1 MTSLRRTKLDV
12 AEGEEEV
19 QKEEAEVVPVAE
31 VPEEHLEDLEAVAE
45 VELVVAVEC
54 LVEVV
59 AEDVSL
65 IVFFFWIILVLF
77 KEFP

>member
-12 AEGEEEV
+12 VGGEEE
-19 QKEEAEVVPVAE
+19 EASEAEVVPVAE
-31 VPEEHLEDLEAVAE
+31 VPEEHLEDLEAVGE
-45 VELVVAVEC
+45 VELVVVVEC

-65 IVFFFWIILVLF
+65 IVFFPAVV
-77 KEFP
+77 

>member
-12 AEGEEEV
+12 AAGEVEAPS
-19 QKEEAEVVPVAE
+19 EAEAVPVVE
-31 VPEEHLEDLEAVAE
+31 VPEEHLEDLEAVGE
-45 VELVVAVEC
+45 VEPVVAEEC

-65 IVFFFWIILVLF
+65 IVFFLNTNTNTCTF
-77 KEFP
+77 

>member
-12 AEGEEEV
+12 AEEGV
-19 QKEEAEVVPVAE
+19 EEASEAEAVPVVE
-31 VPEEHLEDLEAVAE
+31 VPEEHLEDLEAVGE

-65 IVFFFWIILVLF
+65 IVFFLNNISTF
-77 KEFP
+77 

>member
-12 AEGEEEV
+12 VGGEAAEV
-19 QKEEAEVVPVAE
+19 EAPNEVVPVAE
-31 VPEEHLEDLEAVAE
+31 VPEEHLEDLEAVGE

-65 IVFFFWIILVLF
+65 IVFFS
-77 KEFP
+77 E